1 MMTNNQLP
9 EVGTKLEI
17 ELLETL
23 NVNKKE
29 KLISQVIDTIS
40 ENCLLVGI
48 PISKGTIRP
57 ISIRDEIK
65 LIYTKKGMASY
76 GFKVRVTDRGKKG
89 NIPYLKVVKISEIE
103 KVQRRDYYRL
113 DMVLNV
119 EIHINNDRGEVIK
132 VIEGLSKDIS
142 GGGIRVLCK
151 EPIDKG
157 TIIELVIKNENEPI
171 KVIANVL
178 RCSLYE
184 EVYSQYEIG
193 LAYKDISINNR
204 EKIVKFIFDAQ
215 RKMRKKGLI

>member
-1 MMTNNQLP
+1 MP

-23 NVNKKE
+23 NINKKE
-29 KLISQVIDTIS
+29 RLISQVIDTIS

-65 LIYTKKGMASY
+65 LIYTKKGTGFY
-76 GFKVRVTDRGKKG
+76 GFKARVIDRGNKG
-89 NIPYLKVVKISEIE
+89 NIPYLKVIKTSEID
-103 KVQRRDYYRL
+103 KIQRRDYYRL

-119 EIHINNDRGEVIK
+119 EMHINNDKGDVVK
-132 VIEGLSKDIS
+132 VVEGLSKDIS

-151 EPIDKG
+151 EPVQKG
-157 TIIELVIKNENEPI
+157 TIIELFIKNGDKPI
-171 KVIANVL
+171 KVIAKVL
-178 RCSLYE
+178 RCNLYE
-184 EVYSQYEIG
+184 EIYSQYEVG

-204 EKIVKFIFDAQ
+204 ERIVKFIFDAQ

>member
-1 MMTNNQLP
+1 MTNNQMP

-23 NVNKKE
+23 NINKKE
-29 KLISQVIDTIS
+29 KLISQVIDIIS

-57 ISIRDEIK
+57 ISVKDEIK
-65 LIYTKKGMASY
+65 LIYTKKGTASY
-76 GFKVRVTDRGKKG
+76 GFKVQVIDRGNKG
-89 NIPYLKVVKISEIE
+89 NIPYLKVIKISDIE

-119 EIHINNDRGEVIK
+119 EMHINNDRGEIIK

-151 EPIDKG
+151 EPIYKG
-157 TIIELVIKNENEPI
+157 TIIELIIKSEKEPI
-171 KVIANVL
+171 KVIAEVL
-178 RCSLYE
+178 RCTLYE
-184 EVYSQYEIG
+184 ELYSQYEVG
-193 LAYKDISINNR
+193 LKYKDISVNNR
-204 EKIVKFIFDAQ
+204 EKIVKFIFDTQ